1 MSSIKGKVAVV
12 TGAGSGIGRELA
24 IGLARR
30 GASLAISDVNDE
42 GLNGTAERVA
52 AIGAKTHVE
61 ILDVSDRSA
70 VCSYASSVVANYG
83 VVHQIYN
90 NAGIAGGAA
99 PVIDCDYDAYERIT
113 AINLWGVIHGTKE
126 FLPHLIESGYG
137 HVVNISSLNGLMAQA
152 SMSAFAPP
160 SSRYAASPNRFVPR
174 CFRPATRCT

>member
-83 VVHQIYN
+83 WSTRSTTMPASRVV
-90 NAGIAGGAA
+90 
-99 PVIDCDYDAYERIT
+99 
-113 AINLWGVIHGTKE
+113 
-126 FLPHLIESGYG
+126 PH
-137 HVVNISSLNGLMAQA
+137 
-152 SMSAFAPP
+152 
-160 SSRYAASPNRFVPR
+160 R
-174 CFRPATRCT
+174 